1 MSLQTTLFS
10 DFYSDSLL
18 RAVAQQLRGGARWLD
33 LRNRVVAQKK
43 AQRELCLEDDD
54 LFCCGDCCA
63 AQQCCII
70 CGRET
75 SAAVREC
82 PRPVML
88 TNGDISDLLCLDTAA
103 GLVWAGSA
111 GAAGRSWPG
120 STPMVYTCAT

>member
-1 MSLQTTLFS
+1 MSLRITLLS

-18 RAVAQQLRGGARWLD
+18 NAVARQLRGGAAWLD
-33 LRNRVVAQKK
+33 LRNRIVAQQK

-54 LFCCGDCCA
+54 LWCCGNCCA

-75 SAAVREC
+75 SAAVRKC
-82 PRPVML
+82 PRPVFL
-88 TNGDISDLLCLDTAA
+88 TLGDIGDLMCLDTAA
-103 GLVWAGSA
+103 ALVWAGSA

-120 STPMVYTCAT
+120 SAPMVYT